1 MNMAGRLL
9 CEVVKSA
16 RHDEMYLYLDKA
28 RGMAPVPEILR
39 ERFGRPLPVMTLL
52 LRPERPLARV
62 DVAKV
67 IATIREQGFYLQMP
81 PAKEPY
87 LLDLF
92 TKRDDPPELGG
103 GREES

>member
-1 MNMAGRLL
+1 MSETARLI

-28 RGMAPVPEILR
+28 QGMSPVPEALR

-62 DVAKV
+62 DVVKV
-67 IATIREQGFYLQMP
+67 IATIRAQGFYLQMP
-81 PAKEPY
+81 PAKDPY

-92 TKRDDPPELGG
+92 TPRDID
-103 GREES
+103 

>member
-1 MNMAGRLL
+1 MNDEPQRLL

-28 RGMAPVPEILR
+28 QGMAPVPETLQH
-39 ERFGRPLPVMTLL
+39 RFGRAIPVMTLL
-52 LRPERPLARV
+52 LRPERPLARA

-81 PAKEPY
+81 PAKAPY

-92 TKRDDPPELGG
+92 TRRDDAP
-103 GREES
+103 REES